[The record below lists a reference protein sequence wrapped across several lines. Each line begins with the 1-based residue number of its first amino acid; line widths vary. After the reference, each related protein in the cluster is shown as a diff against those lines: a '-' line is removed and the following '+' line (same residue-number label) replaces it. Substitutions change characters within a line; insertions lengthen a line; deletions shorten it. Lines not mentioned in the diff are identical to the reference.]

1 MKWFTMLKRRNTN
14 WKERTVCNQPGCNRK
29 ISPSAKSKGI
39 KICATCL
46 RRSGK
51 GRVQFRNNRG
61 KEK

>member
-1 MKWFTMLKRRNTN
+1 MTWITVLKRRNKN
-14 WKERTVCNQPGCNRK
+14 AKERTVCNQQGCNRK
-29 ISPSAKSKGI
+29 ISPSADSKGV

-61 KEK
+61 KQE